1 MVLNVNNRKMTIVNC
16 SKFTREHY
24 TTVVGRPLKPDRSTL
39 RDLIDPVLP
48 PAPPRPLPP
57 HNGIG
62 SEEDSA
68 SNCKKLIIKPYRR
81 DEKKLVVMEGKTL
94 LYSCRMVNDR
104 PADQDRRFVLRYF
117 LANDTITVYEPP
129 VHNSGYVGGKFIRRM
144 RIKKEGIAPT
154 TYFAPDDFYQGAR
167 PVFFGQT
174 FEIISESKD
183 NWQYS
188 SDMDHDTL
196 LNMLLLT
203 MRARGARVTYTFRA
217 VDEDG
222 DGRINFTGTQMKE
235 KQEQELQ

>member
-1 MVLNVNNRKMTIVNC
+1 
-16 SKFTREHY
+16 
-24 TTVVGRPLKPDRSTL
+24 
-39 RDLIDPVLP
+39 
-48 PAPPRPLPP
+48 
-57 HNGIG
+57 
-62 SEEDSA
+62 
-68 SNCKKLIIKPYRR
+68 
-81 DEKKLVVMEGKTL
+81 
-94 LYSCRMVNDR
+94 
-104 PADQDRRFVLRYF
+104 
-117 LANDTITVYEPP
+117 
-129 VHNSGYVGGKFIRRM
+129 M

-188 SDMDHDTL
+188 NDMDHDTL

-222 DGRINFTGTQMKE
+222 DGRINFTGTQM
-235 KQEQELQ
+235 EQE